1 MKYNKELLD
10 THIEQID
17 SMCDYIKNKVIWEN
31 QEGQPD
37 HFDNL
42 PKSEQMALL
51 GIANNV
57 VALYQSLINYK
68 EWFK

>member
-10 THIEQID
+10 THIEQLD
-17 SMCDYIKNKVIWEN
+17 SMCDYIKRKVVWVN

-42 PKSEQMALL
+42 PKAEQMALL

-68 EWFK
+68 QWFQ